1 MGWNPFSKNG
11 EILKEKA
18 LVEAFS
24 VIVKLQTSR
33 RFVSSSSG
41 GAGLSED
48 RSVTISL
55 GVNNREHGAAK
66 IYAWE
71 IGRENSFCLIQKND
85 ISHHTARVLINLH
98 TNPGQCA
105 VLCSVPCLRKG
116 YAL

>member
-1 MGWNPFSKNG
+1 M
-11 EILKEKA
+11 
-18 LVEAFS
+18 
-24 VIVKLQTSR
+24 IVNLQTLR

-85 ISHHTARVLINLH
+85 ISHHTAQVLINLH